1 MCNRVAL
8 PSDNGFEN
16 EMNGGYTMKI
26 WKKNMVAAAVLVTVC
41 AGIYVNW
48 LYTEENAA
56 ASLVDTLDTEKVM
69 SEDALILSEDM
80 AAIASGEGVSTTASD
95 YFAAVRLSRQQARDS
110 AVNLL
115 QEAMAYST
123 DSVGTKDTESAMELE
138 DIVQTAL
145 SEAQIESLVIA
156 KGYTDCVAYMSGE
169 GISVAVSSPE
179 GGLQQDDV
187 AVIADIV
194 MTQSDYSLDDIRVVE
209 VQ

>member
-1 MCNRVAL
+1 
-8 PSDNGFEN
+8 
-16 EMNGGYTMKI
+16 MKV

-48 LYTEENAA
+48 LYTEDYTAT
-56 ASLVDTLDTEKVM
+56 SLTDTLDAEKVM
-69 SEDALILSEDM
+69 SDDTLILSEDM
-80 AAIASGEGVSTTASD
+80 AAIAAGENVQTTSTD

-115 QEAMAYST
+115 QEAMAYNES
-123 DSVGTKDTESAMELE
+123 SSTKDVESAMELE

-145 SEAQIESLVIA
+145 SEATIESLIIA
-156 KGYTDCVAYMSGE
+156 KGYADCVAYMSAE

-179 GGLQQDDV
+179 GGLQQEDV

-194 MTQSDYSLDDIRVVE
+194 MTQSEYTLDDIRVVE

>member
-1 MCNRVAL
+1 
-8 PSDNGFEN
+8 
-16 EMNGGYTMKI
+16 MKV
-26 WKKNMVAAAVLVTVC
+26 WKKNLVAAAVLVTVC

-48 LYTEENAA
+48 LYTEDKTAA
-56 ASLVDTLDTEKVM
+56 TLTDTLDTEKVM
-69 SEDALILSEDM
+69 SDDTLALSEDM
-80 AAIASGEGVSTTASD
+80 AAIAAGEDVSTTASD

-115 QEAMAYST
+115 QEAMAYSGEGG
-123 DSVGTKDTESAMELE
+123 SKEVESAMELE

-156 KGYTDCVAYMSGE
+156 KGYADCVAYMSGE
-169 GISVAVSSPE
+169 GISIAVASPE
-179 GGLQQDDV
+179 GGLQREDV

-194 MTQSDYSLDDIRVVE
+194 MAQSDYSLNDIRVVE

>member
-1 MCNRVAL
+1 
-8 PSDNGFEN
+8 
-16 EMNGGYTMKI
+16 MKV

-48 LYTEENAA
+48 LQTEKNAA
-56 ASLVDTLDTEKVM
+56 QSLMDAIDAEKVM
-69 SEDALILSEDM
+69 SEEMLVLEGDM
-80 AAIASGEGVSTTASD
+80 AAIAAGEPVQTTASD

-115 QEAMAYST
+115 QEAMAYDEASST
-123 DSVGTKDTESAMELE
+123 KEAESSMELE
-138 DIVQTAL
+138 QIVQTAL
-145 SEAQIESLVIA
+145 SEAQIESLIIA
-156 KGYTDCVAYMSGE
+156 KGYVDCVAYMTGE

-179 GGLQQDDV
+179 GGLQQEDV

-194 MTQSDYSLDDIRVVE
+194 MAQSDYNLDAIRVVE